1 MRTALAIVAV
11 SAATLLPLAPAHAA
25 TCDVTVQFAGYNP
38 GTYQVAPGQNVHW
51 CWNEGNHSVTS
62 NTGAFNSGVLD
73 SGATFDHA
81 FATAGTYTY
90 HCSVHGSMVATI
102 VVKAAATP
110 SPTHTTPPHTTA
122 PSAPKPTTTAP
133 RPVTTTTRP
142 PPTPPAP
149 TAPTASATP
158 SRTATP
164 ARTTAATATAPS
176 TSPPEAAAQPTV
188 TTSPPAGAPRGNG
201 FPAVPV
207 ALGAAVVFAA
217 AALYALRGRTSR

>member
-1 MRTALAIVAV
+1 VRTALALVAV
-11 SAATLLPLAPAHAA
+11 STATLLPLAPAHAA
-25 TCDVTVQFAGYNP
+25 TCNVTVQLAGYNP

-110 SPTHTTPPHTTA
+110 SPTHTTPPHTTT
-122 PSAPKPTTTAP
+122 PPAPKPSTTAP

-142 PPTPPAP
+142 PARTPAP
-149 TAPTASATP
+149 TASPTP

-164 ARTTAATATAPS
+164 ARTTAPTTTTAS
-176 TSPPEAAAQPTV
+176 TSPPEAAAEPTV
-188 TTSPPAGAPRGNG
+188 TTSPLAGAPRGKA

-217 AALYALRGRTSR
+217 GALYALRGRTSR